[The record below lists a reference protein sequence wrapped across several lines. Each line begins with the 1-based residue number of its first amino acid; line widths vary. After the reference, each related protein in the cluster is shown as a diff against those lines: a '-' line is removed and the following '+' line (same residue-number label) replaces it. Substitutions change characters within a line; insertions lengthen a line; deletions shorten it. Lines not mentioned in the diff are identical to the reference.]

1 MTDHGVPFR
10 MDRRD
15 FLKAAGLG
23 TAAIGI
29 AACVPAAT
37 SSSAAATDGASAAPT
52 DAPSNAP
59 ASPASGGI
67 LRLAANDG
75 SPNDTLDPLRMER
88 AFQILAA
95 PQIFE
100 SMVDLDE
107 GLQPQP
113 RLAESFEPAE
123 GGKTWTFRLREG
135 VQFHD
140 GSPLTAADVAYSIG
154 RAIDPDEGSGNS
166 LASQLDGVLLPAGI
180 KVRDDRTIEFTLE
193 KAYVFFPNAM
203 ATRFARIYKDG
214 TTDFESPI
222 GTGPFRFKAFAP
234 GQLFEAERNP
244 DYWRNQVL
252 LDGLQISNV
261 ADETAR
267 IESLL
272 SGELDLIFQI
282 ALAATPDVTASGDHT
297 LLEQANAAWI
307 PLAMDSTVEP
317 FNNPDLIRAI
327 KLAVDR
333 QQVID
338 TAYGGFGT
346 IGYDNPVAEQDSY
359 FAGLPRPARDL
370 EAARDALADAGF
382 ANGVKL
388 PTLVALDEPNPTS
401 FAIVV
406 QQQLAEVGIA
416 FDIER
421 ESGATYWDNSWLVKP
436 FYSNDYLRRHPDE
449 IMKLIWLSTGSWN
462 LSKRKDPEIDAAIN
476 AAGQTTDFAAQKEQ
490 YGIAQRLIAE
500 RDTVVIPA
508 HLPRVSGMTARLQGV
523 TTNPVFF
530 LALDQASF
538 A

>member
-1 MTDHGVPFR
+1 MTDDGIPIR
-10 MDRRD
+10 MDRRE
-15 FLKAAGLG
+15 FLKVAGLG
-23 TAAIGI
+23 TAALGI
-29 AACVPAAT
+29 AACMPAAT
-37 SSSAAATDGASAAPT
+37 SSSVAPTGGASAAPT
-52 DAPSNAP
+52 DAP

-100 SMVDLDE
+100 AMVDLDE

-113 RLAESFEPAE
+113 RLAESFEPAD
-123 GGKTWTFRLREG
+123 GGKSWTFRLREG

-140 GSPLTAADVAYSIG
+140 GSPLTATDVAYSIG

-166 LASQLDGVLLPAGI
+166 LASQLGGVLLPAGI

-234 GQLFEAERNP
+234 GQLFESERNP

-282 ALAATPDVTASGDHT
+282 ALAAAPDVAGSGDHA
-297 LLEQANAAWI
+297 LLEHANAEWI

-338 TAYGGFGT
+338 NAYGGFGT
-346 IGYDNPVAEQDSY
+346 IGYDNPVTEQDSY
-359 FAGLPRPARDL
+359 FAGLARPERDID
-370 EAARDALADAGF
+370 AAREALSAAGF
-382 ANGVKL
+382 ADGVTL
-388 PTLVALDEPNPTS
+388 PTLVALDEPNSTS
-401 FAIVV
+401 FAVVV
-406 QQQLAEVGIA
+406 QQQLAEVGIS
-416 FDIER
+416 FEIER
-421 ESGATYWDNSWLVKP
+421 ESSATYWDNSWLIKP
-436 FYSNDYLRRHPDE
+436 FYSNGYLRRHPDE

-462 LSKRKDPEIDAAIN
+462 VSKRKDPEIDAAIN

-490 YGIAQRLIAE
+490 YGIAQRLIAA

-508 HLPRVSGMTARLQGV
+508 HLPRVSGMTARLQGL
-523 TTNPVFF
+523 TTNPVYF
-530 LALDQASF
+530 LGLDQASF
-538 A
+538 T